1 MNGKTAR
8 LLSSV
13 VIASTLFRGIDRA
26 QAHNATFLP
35 PLFYSQIAHFSLT
48 IAADGDLADVY
59 FPKLLPG
66 RSHTDE
72 LPIALMLPG
81 ALVDKSD
88 YSNFASQV
96 ARFGFVVVVPNNQRN
111 LIGPGGQSFPG
122 LFAEQEQVNQVL
134 AQMRLED
141 RNPASPIFKIV
152 DTSKLGLLGHSF
164 GGGAGLGATQREFCL
179 PGICS
184 GNYTRPPE
192 LKAGIFYGANFR
204 NQQTQQFLPIN
215 NDGIPIGLIV
225 GSLDGAALPAAS
237 QATYNQILNRPK
249 ALITVTGANHY
260 GITNQ
265 DNLVRE
271 PNRPSLSQSTSTGTI
286 ARWSGAFLRSAM
298 LKDRRALDYVLI
310 VGDALDP
317 NVTVTR

>member
-1 MNGKTAR
+1 MKGKTAR

-13 VIASTLFRGIDRA
+13 AIATTLFSGIDRA
-26 QAHNATFLP
+26 QARNVTILP
-35 PLFYSQIAHFSLT
+35 PYSKIAHFSLT

-59 FPKLLPG
+59 FPELLPG
-66 RSHTDE
+66 RNHTDE

-88 YSNFASQV
+88 YSNFAAQV
-96 ARFGFVVVVPNNQRN
+96 ARFGFVVVVPNNQRT
-111 LIGPGGQSFPG
+111 LIGPGGQGFPG

-134 AQMRLED
+134 AQMRVED
-141 RNPASPIFKIV
+141 RKPTSPIFKIV
-152 DTSKLGLLGHSF
+152 DTTKLGLLGHSF
-164 GGGAGLGATQREFCL
+164 GAAAGLGATQKEFCV

-204 NQQTQQFLPIN
+204 NPQTQQFLPIN
-215 NDGIPIGLIV
+215 NDGIAIGLIV
-225 GSLDGAALPAAS
+225 GSLDGVALPSNS

-265 DNLVRE
+265 DNPIRE
-271 PNRPSLSQSTSTGTI
+271 PNRPSLTQTTSTGTI
-286 ARWSGAFLRSAM
+286 ARWSGAFLRAAM
-298 LKDRRALDYVLI
+298 LKDRRALDYVLS
-310 VGDALDP
+310 VGDILDP

>member
-1 MNGKTAR
+1 MNGKTVR
-8 LLSSV
+8 LLST
-13 VIASTLFRGIDRA
+13 IAIAITSFSDIDRA
-26 QAHNATFLP
+26 QALDATILP
-35 PLFYSQIAHFSLT
+35 PYSKIAHFSLT

-59 FPKLLPG
+59 FPEMLPG

-111 LIGPGGQSFPG
+111 LVGPGGQSFPG

-134 AQMRLED
+134 AQMRVED
-141 RNPASPIFKIV
+141 RKPTSPIFKIV

-164 GGGAGLGATQREFCL
+164 GAAAGLGATQKEFCV

-215 NDGIPIGLIV
+215 NDGIAIGLIV
-225 GSLDGAALPAAS
+225 GSLDGVALPAAS

-249 ALITVTGANHY
+249 ALITVMGANHY

-265 DNLVRE
+265 ENPIRE
-271 PNRPSLSQSTSTGTI
+271 PNRPSLTQTTSTGTI
-286 ARWSGAFLRSAM
+286 ARWSGAFLRAAM
-298 LKDRRALDYVLI
+298 LKDSRALDYVLS
-310 VGDALDP
+310 VGDILDP

>member
-1 MNGKTAR
+1 MKGKTAR

-13 VIASTLFRGIDRA
+13 AIAITSFSDIDRA
-26 QAHNATFLP
+26 QAATILP
-35 PLFYSQIAHFSLT
+35 PYSKIAHFSLT

-59 FPKLLPG
+59 FPEMLPG
-66 RSHTDE
+66 RNHTDE

-96 ARFGFVVVVPNNQRN
+96 ARFGFVVVVPNNQRT

-134 AQMRLED
+134 AQMRVED
-141 RNPASPIFKIV
+141 RKPTSPIFKIV
-152 DTSKLGLLGHSF
+152 DTTKLGLLGHSF
-164 GGGAGLGATQREFCL
+164 GAAAGLGATQKELCV

-184 GNYTRPPE
+184 GNYKRPPE

-215 NDGIPIGLIV
+215 NDGIAIGLIV
-225 GSLDGAALPAAS
+225 GSLDGVTLPASS

-249 ALITVTGANHY
+249 ALITVMGANHY

-265 DNLVRE
+265 DNPVRE
-271 PNRPSLSQSTSTGTI
+271 PNRPSLAQTTSAGTI
-286 ARWSGAFLRSAM
+286 ARWSGAFLRAAM
-298 LKDRRALDYVLI
+298 LKDRRALDYVLS
-310 VGDALDP
+310 VGDVLDP
-317 NVTVTR
+317 NVTVSR